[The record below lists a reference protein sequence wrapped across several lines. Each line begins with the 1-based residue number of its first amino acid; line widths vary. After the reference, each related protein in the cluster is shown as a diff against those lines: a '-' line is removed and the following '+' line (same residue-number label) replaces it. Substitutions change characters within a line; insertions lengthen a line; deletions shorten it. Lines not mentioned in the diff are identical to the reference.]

1 MIEKKYK
8 KSIIIYII
16 NNSETILPEYFEEL
30 ESLAKTANIIVDKT
44 FIQKLYYP
52 NPRTFIRSGK
62 IEDIK
67 NYINISNINT
77 VIFYNELSPT
87 QVKNLEIIFQCQ
99 IISRTKLILDIFS
112 QRAKTS
118 YARTQ
123 VELAKYQYLLPHLT
137 HMWTHLERQK
147 GGIGLR
153 GPGEAEIE
161 TDRRIIRNRIN
172 ILKKKLKLIDKQRS
186 TQRNNRKNMI
196 RVAIVGYTNVGKSTL
211 MNVLTKS
218 NIFAENKLFAT
229 VDTTVRKIV
238 IYNYSFLLT
247 DTVGFIRKLPQQL
260 IKSFK
265 STLDEV
271 READILMHV
280 VDISNNNFE
289 EHIKVVDKT
298 LFEIQAANK
307 PKIIVFNKIDKCIF
321 NNKIKLNNSFF
332 EKKWEET
339 YIAKKFYP
347 SVFISAYTKENITL
361 LKNILFLNAKNI
373 KNN

>member
-1 MIEKKYK
+1 MIEKKIKYK
-8 KSIIIYII
+8 KSIIIGII
-16 NNSETILPEYFEEL
+16 NNSKIEYFDEL
-30 ESLAKTANIIVDKT
+30 KSLAKTANIIVDKI
-44 FIQKLYYP
+44 FIQKLYFP
-52 NPRTFIRSGK
+52 HPRTFIRSGK
-62 IEDIK
+62 IEYIK
-67 NYINISNINT
+67 NYINLNNIDT
-77 VIFYNELSPT
+77 VLFDNELSPT
-87 QVKNLEIIFQCQ
+87 QVKNLEIIFQCK
-99 IISRTKLILDIFS
+99 ILSRTKLILDIFS
-112 QRAKTS
+112 KRAKTS
-118 YARTQ
+118 YAITQ
-123 VELAKYQYLLPHLT
+123 VELAQYQYLLPHLT

-161 TDRRIIRNRIN
+161 TDKRIIRNRIN
-172 ILKKKLKLIDKQRS
+172 FLQKKLKTIDKQKS

-211 MNVLTKS
+211 MNILTKS

-247 DTVGFIRKLPQQL
+247 DTVGFIRKLPTQL

-271 READILMHV
+271 READILLHV
-280 VDISNNNFE
+280 VDISDNNFE

-298 LFEIQAANK
+298 LFEIEAVNK
-307 PKIIVFNKIDKCIF
+307 PKILVFNKIDKCIF
-321 NNKIKLNNSFF
+321 NNKIKLNNSLY
-332 EKKWEET
+332 EQKWEDT

-373 KNN
+373 KLN